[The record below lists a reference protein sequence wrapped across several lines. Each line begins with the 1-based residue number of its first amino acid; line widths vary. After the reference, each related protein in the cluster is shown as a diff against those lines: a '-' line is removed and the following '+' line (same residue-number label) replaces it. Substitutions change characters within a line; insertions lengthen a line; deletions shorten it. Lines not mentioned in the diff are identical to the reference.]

1 MYKVAGCPLTVSGVS
16 RGHNVGMEGELFAT
30 DEYGSLYRKELRHDE
45 PLLIVRVT
53 NATPEADGTFKDY
66 FLRVPP
72 HIETAK
78 EAVAWT
84 FGLTEREYAPE
95 QES

>member
-1 MYKVAGCPLTVSGVS
+1 M
-16 RGHNVGMEGELFAT
+16 RGSDQFVNCLRK
-30 DEYGSLYRKELRHDE
+30 DRYRNRDFHS
-45 PLLIVRVT
+45 
-53 NATPEADGTFKDY
+53 Y

-84 FGLTEREYAPE
+84 FGLREREYAPE